1 MGHAQVAS
9 KSLLVGGLN
18 ALMAT
23 VSTPLAAPVV
33 AAARLRGGNAGSARG
48 AAAFLAEALG
58 TARETGAT
66 GLIMVRADSAYY
78 AAAFVAACR
87 RGGAPFSVTVRRDS
101 KIRRTITTLGEGSW
115 VAITYP
121 NAIVDEQTG
130 TWISDTET
138 AEVPSTAFAS
148 PRDHRTNG
156 RLIVRRVRRLNPK
169 ATAQGQ
175 HELFATY
182 RSHAVFTDSPFPR
195 TQAESDHRGPTII
208 EQVFADLIEG
218 PLAHLPSACVSRQCR
233 LAPAHRHHARA
244 HPGAGHASLHPPRRG
259 PGARPSAPSSSR
271 LPPGRPQR
279 TRPDPLAPA
288 RGMTLARR
296 LAGRLPGHPPATHRP
311 RPPELTTRLPGPGR
325 RPPPWTS

>member
-1 MGHAQVAS
+1 
-9 KSLLVGGLN
+9 
-18 ALMAT
+18 
-23 VSTPLAAPVV
+23 
-33 AAARLRGGNAGSARG
+33 
-48 AAAFLAEALG
+48 
-58 TARETGAT
+58 
-66 GLIMVRADSAYY
+66 
-78 AAAFVAACR
+78 
-87 RGGAPFSVTVRRDS
+87 
-101 KIRRTITTLGEGSW
+101 
-115 VAITYP
+115 
-121 NAIVDEQTG
+121 
-130 TWISDTET
+130 
-138 AEVPSTAFAS
+138 VPSTAFAS

-271 LPPGRPQR
+271 LPPGPPAADATRSPG
-279 TRPDPLAPA
+279 TRPRNDPGKTPGRAPS
-288 RGMTLARR
+288 RPPT
-296 LAGRLPGHPPATHRP
+296 GHPPAQAA
-311 RPPELTTRLPGPGR
+311 
-325 RPPPWTS
+325 